1 MKEFFCF
8 VATVGLLCGC
18 SNIPR
23 EREVTVDDVEITGL
37 LKDHVKVVDG
47 SYKFTHN
54 GDDAFITVKFELTQ
68 VNVGTE
74 ICRRKHPE
82 SIRLNPIGTT
92 GEIFDTGVYGFTT
105 SRTETAKLKD
115 FLNTGSE
122 GDTKRISFKW
132 DYFGLD
138 SEKEMAK
145 AIFDQAVSFEV
156 IDNTFGYDWS
166 NDDMHWDDI
175 SNTEPVKSNT
185 MNHTSTST
193 SSGSDNWDKVL
204 DEYEKYIDQYIE
216 LYRKA
221 LNGDLSAL
229 SDYANM
235 LEKAE
240 SYSEKL
246 SQAEGNMSASQM
258 SRYIKLTGKLSS
270 AFTE

>member
-1 MKEFFCF
+1 MKKICF
-8 VATVGLLCGC
+8 AAITCLLCSC
-18 SNIPR
+18 SGIPK
-23 EREVTVDDVEITGL
+23 ERVVTVSDVEITGL

-54 GDDAFITVKFELTQ
+54 GDDAFITVKFELTR
-68 VNVGTE
+68 VNVGSE

-82 SIRLNPIGTT
+82 NIRLNPIGTT

-138 SEKEMAK
+138 SEKETAK
-145 AIFDQAVSFEV
+145 AIFDNAVSFEV
-156 IDNTFGYDWS
+156 IDNTFGYAWS
-166 NDDMHWDDI
+166 DNDMHWDDTSNTKSAI
-175 SNTEPVKSNT
+175 SNTKNHKST
-185 MNHTSTST
+185 GTVSR
-193 SSGSDNWDKVL
+193 SDKWDKVL
-204 DEYEKYIDQYIE
+204 DEYEKYIDQYIK

-221 LNGDLSAL
+221 QNGDISAL
-229 SDYANM
+229 SAYMEM

>member
-1 MKEFFCF
+1 MKNFYFAAMTC
-8 VATVGLLCGC
+8 LLCGC
-18 SNIPR
+18 SGIPR
-23 EREVTVDDVEITGL
+23 EREVTVADVEITGL

-82 SIRLNPIGTT
+82 GIRLNPIGET

-105 SRTETAKLKD
+105 SRTETTKLKE

-122 GDTKRISFKW
+122 GDTKSISFKW
-132 DYFGLD
+132 DYFGLN
-138 SEKEMAK
+138 SEKKMAK
-145 AIFDQAVSFEV
+145 TIFDQAVSFEV

-166 NDDMHWDDI
+166 NDDIHWDDNPNVEYDG
-175 SNTEPVKSNT
+175 SNTT
-185 MNHTSTST
+185 NHTSTST
-193 SSGSDNWDKVL
+193 SSGSNNWDKVL

-221 LNGDLSAL
+221 QSGDISAL
-229 SDYANM
+229 SAYAEM

-246 SQAEGNMSASQM
+246 SRAEGSMSASQM